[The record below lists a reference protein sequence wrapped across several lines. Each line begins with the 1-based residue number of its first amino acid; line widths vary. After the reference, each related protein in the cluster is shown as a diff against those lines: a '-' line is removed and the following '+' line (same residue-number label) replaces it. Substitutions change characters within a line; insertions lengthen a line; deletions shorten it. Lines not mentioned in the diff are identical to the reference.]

1 MIIAILL
8 KCAILITVIHVLR
21 QLGRRFGPR
30 ASGMLLGLPS
40 TTAVLLLL
48 CGHEK
53 GTDAASE
60 MADAGLL
67 GLIAAAALPVGFA
80 SALGRG
86 RNLPAAIATAIGA
99 YVFAALGLGYLRP
112 VERVDG
118 LVLAAA
124 SIAAATLVV
133 SRVRAPAHGTSRRQ
147 RSPRASALI
156 RTVLPTACLAT
167 AGALTSVASP
177 GWSGLIGTF
186 PSISTAFLAVT
197 YLEDGPVAAVRVARV
212 LPPTSL
218 STAAFLGA
226 FRVAGPRFGLAW
238 GMVFGYCAAFVVLG
252 LIESTLILFRHR
264 TGRRS
269 RSARNAPAREVIWDW
284 TARVLRHRAR
294 ARPEPSP
301 RSLRRFRARGRRF
314 APRVEVLL
322 C

>member
-1 MIIAILL
+1 MICAILL

-21 QLGRRFGPR
+21 QLGRRFGPK

-86 RNLPAAIATAIGA
+86 RSLPAAIATAIGA
-99 YVFAALGLGYLRP
+99 YALAASGLGYLHRG
-112 VERVDG
+112 EHVDG
-118 LVLAAA
+118 LVLAVVW
-124 SIAAATLVV
+124 IAAATLVV
-133 SRVRAPAHGTSRRQ
+133 SRVRAPVHGTSRRR
-147 RSPRASALI
+147 RSRRASAMI

-167 AGALTSVASP
+167 AGVLTSVASP

-197 YLEDGPVAAVRVARV
+197 YLEDGPGAAIRVARV

-226 FRVAGPRFGLAW
+226 FRVAAPRFGLAW
-238 GMVFGYCAAFVVLG
+238 GMALGYGTAFIVLG
-252 LIESTLILFRHR
+252 IIESALVMVRNR
-264 TGRRS
+264 TGQRS
-269 RSARNAPAREVIWDW
+269 RLVANEATREAIWDW
-284 TARVLRHRAR
+284 TTRALRRRVWSG
-294 ARPEPSP
+294 PGPSP
-301 RSLRRFRARGRRF
+301 RSFRGTGARRKRF
-314 APRVEVLL
+314 APRLEILP

>member
-1 MIIAILL
+1 MICTLL
-8 KCAILITVIHVLR
+8 VKCALLMAVIHSLR
-21 QLGRRFGPR
+21 QLGQQFGPR

-53 GTDAASE
+53 GTDAAAE

-67 GLIAAAALPVGFA
+67 GVIAAAALVVGFA

-86 RNLPAAIATAIGA
+86 GSLPAAIATAIGA
-99 YVFAALGLGYLRP
+99 YAFAASGLGYLRP
-112 VERVDG
+112 GEPVDR
-118 LVLAAA
+118 LVITVA
-124 SIAAATLVV
+124 SIAAATQVV
-133 SRVRAPAHGTSRRQ
+133 SRIRVPAHGAWRRRTPR
-147 RSPRASALI
+147 RSSAVI

-167 AGALTSVASP
+167 AGVLTSVASP

-186 PSISTAFLAVT
+186 PSISTAFLVVT
-197 YLEDGPVAAVRVARV
+197 YLEDGPVAALRIARV

-226 FRVAGPRFGLAW
+226 FRFAAPRFGLAW
-238 GMVFGYCAAFVVLG
+238 GMTLGYCAAFVVLG
-252 LIESTLILFRHR
+252 IMEFALVAARNR

-269 RSARNAPAREVIWDW
+269 RLAVNASTSEVIWDW
-284 TARVLRHRAR
+284 TARVLRERKWTAT
-294 ARPEPSP
+294 EPSP
-301 RSLRRFRARGRRF
+301 RSLRGTRFRRRQF
-314 APRVEVLL
+314 APRVEMLP